1 MCGICGMVNWDGSE
15 VNADLL
21 TAMRDLM
28 VSRGPDDK
36 GLHTEP
42 HVGLGHRRLSIIDLS
57 RDGHQPMANE
67 DETVWLVFNG
77 EIYNFMDLR
86 GTLVDAGH
94 QFRSRTDTE
103 VLVHGYEEWG
113 IDGLADRIKG
123 MFAVAIWD
131 RAKQVLH
138 LLRDHVGKKPLFYR
152 YHRDRLVF
160 GSDIKCIWLSAGR
173 SLAIDE
179 TALDEYLYYYFITQ
193 HRSIFRGVM
202 KLPPGHRATVSQA
215 GVSLRR
221 FWTPDFSH
229 KEQRSP
235 DEWLDGIDHYLHQA
249 VQRRLVSD
257 VPLGAFLSG
266 GVDSSA
272 VCAVMA
278 DESASPPKTFSVG
291 FDDAPAHDE
300 REHARAVA
308 RHIGAEHTE
317 LIAASDVFA
326 RLPAIVWQ
334 YGEPFGDSSA
344 VPTYLIAEAARKHVS
359 VVLTGD
365 GGDEAFAGYDRHIC
379 AGRDQRWP
387 WMPDVLRCRVL
398 PRIAEHVTGVL
409 PGSLLAQR
417 VATAAGYWAGT
428 RDALAGNICWWDGLR
443 AQLYTDEWRSRLG
456 DWHPLTAQQ
465 QLLGELNGPT
475 QVDRALQ
482 YVLTTRMPSDYLA
495 KVDVATMAH
504 SLEARSPFLDV
515 DLLEFAATIP
525 ADLLIEGR
533 IGKALLKR
541 YAARLVPRDVIYR
554 PKQGFALPLGDW
566 LRTRYGELLKR
577 VLLSSPACDRGHFRM
592 ETVRAVLDQH
602 ICGQADHT
610 HRLWTLLVFEIWN
623 RLFVDGSLNPTE
635 PLSAMAL

>member
-1 MCGICGMVNWDGSE
+1 MCGICGMANWDGSE
-15 VNADLL
+15 VDKDLL
-21 TAMRDLM
+21 LAMRDLM
-28 VSRGPDDK
+28 VARGPDDR
-36 GLHTEP
+36 GLHLEP
-42 HVGLGHRRLSIIDLS
+42 QVGLGHRRLSIIDLS
-57 RDGHQPMANE
+57 QAGHQPMANE

-77 EIYNFMDLR
+77 EIYNFMELR
-86 GTLVDAGH
+86 EVLAAAGH
-94 QFRSRTDTE
+94 RFRSRTDTE
-103 VLVHGYEEWG
+103 VLIHGYEEWG

-131 RAKQVLH
+131 RQVRALH

-152 YHRDRLVF
+152 YHQDRLVF
-160 GSDIKCIWLSAGR
+160 GSDIKCVWLSAGR
-173 SLAIDE
+173 SLPIDE

-193 HRSIFRGVM
+193 QRSIFRGVM

-215 GVSLRR
+215 GVSVRR
-221 FWTPDFSH
+221 FWSPDYSR
-229 KEQRSP
+229 KAQRSA

-266 GVDSSA
+266 GVDSSV

-278 DESASPPKTFSVG
+278 DESTSAPKTFSVG
-291 FDDAPAHDE
+291 FDNAPAHDE
-300 REHARAVA
+300 RQHARTVA
-308 RHIGAEHTE
+308 RHIGSEHSE
-317 LIAASDVFA
+317 LVAASDVFA

-344 VPTYLIAEAARKHVS
+344 MPTYLIAEAARQHVS

-365 GGDEAFAGYDRHIC
+365 GGDEAFAGYDRHIT
-379 AGRDQRWP
+379 AGRDRRWA
-387 WMPDVLRCRVL
+387 WMPDLLRRRIL
-398 PRIAEHVTGVL
+398 PQIAGHITGFL
-409 PGSLLAQR
+409 PESLLAQR
-417 VATAAGYWAGT
+417 LATAARYGAGT

-443 AQLYTDEWRSRLG
+443 TQLYTKEWGARVG
-456 DWHPLTAQQ
+456 DWQPVVAQE
-465 QLLGELNGPT
+465 QLLAELNGPT

-482 YVLTTRMPSDYLA
+482 YILTVRLPSDYLA

-504 SLEARSPFLDV
+504 SLEARCPFLDV

-525 ADLLIEGR
+525 ADILIEGK

-541 YAARLVPRDVIYR
+541 YATRLIPRDVIYR

-566 LRTRYGELLKR
+566 LRTRYSGLLR
-577 VLLSSPACDRGHFRM
+577 NMLLSPPACDRGYFRNEM
-592 ETVRAVLDQH
+592 VASLLDQH
-602 ICGQADHT
+602 LSGQADHT

-623 RLFVDGSLNPTE
+623 RLFVDGSLRPDE
-635 PLSAMAL
+635 PLPGVAL